1 MSESS
6 EGPRLGR
13 LGLGQ
18 DAQAGL
24 TLVELLVVLLVV
36 GVLLAIAIPPRL
48 SPAKT
53 AHKAAHANL
62 LYTNGLQ
69 SRLGVCSGRT
79 VPTITAIDEG
89 LVLPRG
95 ASSTRVRTSSTTAGD
110 DGDRAVRTECGMS
123 VGKESTQPTRPDVAG
138 NTNLP
143 VAACRQIPEP
153 PNARTCTAER
163 TLAARGYSSAQST

>member
-13 LGLGQ
+13 FGLEE

-36 GVLLAIAIPPRL
+36 GILLAIVIPPRL

-62 LYTNGLQ
+62 LYTNGRQ
-69 SRLGVCSGRT
+69 SHLGVCSGTT

-89 LVLPRG
+89 LVSLSG
-95 ASSTRVRTSSTTAGD
+95 ASSTRVRTTSTTAGTD
-110 DGDRAVRTECGMS
+110 TNRPSTTECGTP
-123 VGKESTQPTRPDVAG
+123 VEGESTQPTGADVTGKTDLPAG
-138 NTNLP
+138 
-143 VAACRQIPEP
+143 ACRGVVEHTK
-153 PNARTCTAER
+153 ARTCTAES
-163 TLAARGYSSAQST
+163 TLAGAGYASAQST

>member
-36 GVLLAIAIPPRL
+36 GILLAIAIPPRL

-53 AHKAAHANL
+53 AHKAAQANL
-62 LYTNGLQ
+62 LYTNGPQ
-69 SRLGVCSGRT
+69 SRLGACSGRT
-79 VPTITAIDEG
+79 VPTLTAIDEG
-89 LVLPRG
+89 LVLLRS
-95 ASSTRVRTSSTTAGD
+95 ASSTRVRTRSTTAGD
-110 DGDRAVRTECGMS
+110 DGDRPVRTECGMS
-123 VGKESTQPTRPDVAG
+123 VGQESTQPTGPDVAG
-138 NTNLP
+138 NTKLP
-143 VAACRQIPEP
+143 VAACRQIPGH
-153 PNARTCTAER
+153 PNVRPCTAES
-163 TLAARGYSSAQST
+163 TLAGTGYSSAQST